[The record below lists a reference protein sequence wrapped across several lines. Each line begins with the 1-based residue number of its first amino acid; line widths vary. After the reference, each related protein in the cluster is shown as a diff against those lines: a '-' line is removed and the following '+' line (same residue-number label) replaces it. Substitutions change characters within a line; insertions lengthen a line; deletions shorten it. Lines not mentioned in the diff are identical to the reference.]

1 MKTVSTLYKTLRE
14 DADSWYEIQV
24 ACGNR
29 TYANDTLKS
38 VLVSPS
44 LLGKDGFTVGETHS
58 TECNITVME
67 DSANWARMAPFT
79 IRFRLHSGDDQ
90 QQSEWI
96 TVGTFY
102 TDVRNEDKFGNLYI
116 TGYDAMLLTEQY
128 WTDKIPSEQLPAS
141 FPITAREFA
150 QLVQTAGLCTFEDLT
165 VLDNTVAFIGLD
177 TGSTLRD
184 KLKDIAAA
192 HGGNWQI
199 TSSGSLRL
207 INFRT
212 AESSYA
218 IAGVAVAGIAIVGVS
233 DSQSSPNEDI
243 FNIGL
248 NMQGFEDS
256 PTIAG
261 VSGVT
266 LETEGGQ
273 KAITG
278 TDTQYMLKAVCNFA
292 STTGVAELCYSRVQ
306 GYSYKPF
313 QITTAH
319 IDPIAEVGDLLL
331 AGGVGYQIMR
341 IEWNLN
347 KHPTANLYAPYDA
360 EVDHEYTVLSKEAK
374 TYRKSLAATD
384 EKLEDYPTAA
394 EMHTEI
400 QQTAAAIE
408 LEADAKYVTQTEY
421 GEYKTEVQAEF
432 SVQANQISSRV
443 TQTQFNNYQ
452 DQVDNALDGLSDD
465 IDDLEESVESE
476 FLQQADLISA
486 KVSKTG
492 GTNNS
497 FGWQMND
504 SSHAWFAN
512 GQKVMEVKQ
521 AGLTVEGEIKATSGF
536 IGSGQNGLT
545 ITATGF
551 YSGMTSL
558 NDTQHNGIYVG
569 TDGIALGGGNFKVDA
584 YGNLYASSGT
594 FTGSVYANSILTG
607 IQQNGD
613 NAGWILGDQIGS
625 RTIEAGNIGTGEI
638 TDVEIFPN
646 GITTDSVSAGINAS
660 LAEADLF
667 GAATESGANT
677 YPAYFTAGHIVAMT
691 SFYSD
696 DYYVNTGND
705 ETEYNLAGHYHRI
718 IDNHDGTITIGS
730 PYNSNT
736 PPSFNIADTQFF
748 QDSVSAVT
756 VKSYGFEQDD
766 EEETDYTKLYVVLG
780 LNGVTTNTVGNLD
793 ISDSFEA
800 GQADAQPRSIV
811 RRTNLAT
818 GDPMPDTWN
827 SSTNKGYIYLRATTR
842 NSSIYYD
849 ANIEVD
855 TNSAIYL
862 AGGNATTITAIT
874 RSYPDGES
882 SYPYYDSQTLGK
894 IIEFKVTATMS
905 NGQGSSQVLT
915 VPADAAYNA
924 GVASVTATAPTLDTS
939 WATSNT
945 GYIYRSAQ
953 KNYEVRVKSNAS
965 NNDSYSGSVI
975 VSGAAA
981 YNAGA
986 STASISAVTI
996 GTAGVPSYSSED
1008 QVYYA
1013 TCAVTGTARGT
1024 YADGTY
1030 YTDSNAYSRNVS
1042 VDVTAPY
1049 NAGKDAGAQTAYAS
1063 SITGGTAGNPSW
1075 NSEDQVW
1082 YSTVPITVT
1091 AMGTKSD
1098 GTYYTNTRT
1107 ANTAVDVTAA
1117 YDAGYTAGSGS
1128 GADSVYVTAMQYYT
1142 VSGEQ
1147 TISYNSA
1154 NKTLSASVQA
1164 TLTNGNTNG
1173 SIRTVTF
1180 PADLAY
1186 NAGKSDAEAG
1196 VTLSTTASQTGWNSS
1211 THKKT
1216 VSVSIAA
1223 LNSNSQTIAS
1233 DTQLIQVDA
1242 STVYDD
1248 GVTAG
1253 AQTAYVSAITTGS
1266 AGTPSYSSEDQ
1277 LYYAN
1282 VSVTATARG
1291 TKADG
1296 TYYTANRTI
1305 TKAVD
1310 VTTVYNTAKS
1320 AGIDQGAQ
1328 TAYVSAITTG
1338 VAGSPS
1344 WNSEDQVYYANVSV
1358 TATARGTKAD
1368 GTYYT
1373 ANRTITK
1380 AVDVTTVYNAGY
1392 TAGQTA
1398 GGGGTVQTVTSI
1410 AATASNYGTYDKAIA
1425 PSFASLYTSGAY
1437 SYGLASINL
1446 SNNTSSILRF
1456 RVPAVNDIT
1465 VARPYGDMQDWDLS
1479 ESNHVYVNVNLSAL
1493 SNSTVL
1499 ATDTGRVNVDDVVNF
1514 FATNTG
1520 AVIATNS
1527 SNYNTYDDGLT
1538 FYVQNYLYTN
1548 GNYQYA
1554 RIQLRN
1560 SDGND
1565 LSLIR
1570 IQLDKAGSSSGQI
1583 TITNEATSS
1592 SVNPYYGTLPYY
1604 AYINNRHYVYV
1615 SATSTGVA
1623 NRTQYIDINDIV
1635 NYAYELGGGGQSGS
1649 YNSINLYCVK
1659 RTENSAGLVTCDFSV
1674 SSYNGLF
1681 WQQGNYYTFY
1691 YQ

>member
-432 SVQANQISSRV
+432 SVQSNQISSRV

-465 IDDLEESVESE
+465 IDDLEDSVESE

-492 GTNNS
+492 GTNSS

-504 SSHAWFAN
+504 SAHAWFAN
-512 GQKVMEVKQ
+512 GQKCMEIKQ

-646 GITTDSVSAGINAS
+646 GISTDSVSAGINAS

-736 PPSFNIADTQFF
+736 PPSFNIADT
-748 QDSVSAVT
+748 
-756 VKSYGFEQDD
+756 
-766 EEETDYTKLYVVLG
+766 
-780 LNGVTTNTVGNLD
+780 
-793 ISDSFEA
+793 
-800 GQADAQPRSIV
+800 
-811 RRTNLAT
+811 
-818 GDPMPDTWN
+818 
-827 SSTNKGYIYLRATTR
+827 
-842 NSSIYYD
+842 
-849 ANIEVD
+849 
-855 TNSAIYL
+855 
-862 AGGNATTITAIT
+862 
-874 RSYPDGES
+874 ES
-882 SYPYYDSQTLGK
+882 
-894 IIEFKVTATMS
+894 
-905 NGQGSSQVLT
+905 
-915 VPADAAYNA
+915 
-924 GVASVTATAPTLDTS
+924 
-939 WATSNT
+939 
-945 GYIYRSAQ
+945 
-953 KNYEVRVKSNAS
+953 
-965 NNDSYSGSVI
+965 
-975 VSGAAA
+975 
-981 YNAGA
+981 
-986 STASISAVTI
+986 
-996 GTAGVPSYSSED
+996 
-1008 QVYYA
+1008 
-1013 TCAVTGTARGT
+1013 
-1024 YADGTY
+1024 
-1030 YTDSNAYSRNVS
+1030 
-1042 VDVTAPY
+1042 
-1049 NAGKDAGAQTAYAS
+1049 
-1063 SITGGTAGNPSW
+1063 
-1075 NSEDQVW
+1075 
-1082 YSTVPITVT
+1082 
-1091 AMGTKSD
+1091 
-1098 GTYYTNTRT
+1098 
-1107 ANTAVDVTAA
+1107 
-1117 YDAGYTAGSGS
+1117 
-1128 GADSVYVTAMQYYT
+1128 
-1142 VSGEQ
+1142 
-1147 TISYNSA
+1147 
-1154 NKTLSASVQA
+1154 
-1164 TLTNGNTNG
+1164 
-1173 SIRTVTF
+1173 
-1180 PADLAY
+1180 
-1186 NAGKSDAEAG
+1186 
-1196 VTLSTTASQTGWNSS
+1196 
-1211 THKKT
+1211 
-1216 VSVSIAA
+1216 
-1223 LNSNSQTIAS
+1223 
-1233 DTQLIQVDA
+1233 
-1242 STVYDD
+1242 
-1248 GVTAG
+1248 
-1253 AQTAYVSAITTGS
+1253 
-1266 AGTPSYSSEDQ
+1266 
-1277 LYYAN
+1277 
-1282 VSVTATARG
+1282 
-1291 TKADG
+1291 
-1296 TYYTANRTI
+1296 
-1305 TKAVD
+1305 
-1310 VTTVYNTAKS
+1310 
-1320 AGIDQGAQ
+1320 
-1328 TAYVSAITTG
+1328 
-1338 VAGSPS
+1338 
-1344 WNSEDQVYYANVSV
+1344 
-1358 TATARGTKAD
+1358 
-1368 GTYYT
+1368 
-1373 ANRTITK
+1373 
-1380 AVDVTTVYNAGY
+1380 
-1392 TAGQTA
+1392 
-1398 GGGGTVQTVTSI
+1398 
-1410 AATASNYGTYDKAIA
+1410 
-1425 PSFASLYTSGAY
+1425 
-1437 SYGLASINL
+1437 
-1446 SNNTSSILRF
+1446 
-1456 RVPAVNDIT
+1456 
-1465 VARPYGDMQDWDLS
+1465 
-1479 ESNHVYVNVNLSAL
+1479 
-1493 SNSTVL
+1493 
-1499 ATDTGRVNVDDVVNF
+1499 
-1514 FATNTG
+1514 
-1520 AVIATNS
+1520 
-1527 SNYNTYDDGLT
+1527 
-1538 FYVQNYLYTN
+1538 
-1548 GNYQYA
+1548 
-1554 RIQLRN
+1554 
-1560 SDGND
+1560 
-1565 LSLIR
+1565 
-1570 IQLDKAGSSSGQI
+1570 
-1583 TITNEATSS
+1583 
-1592 SVNPYYGTLPYY
+1592 
-1604 AYINNRHYVYV
+1604 
-1615 SATSTGVA
+1615 
-1623 NRTQYIDINDIV
+1623 
-1635 NYAYELGGGGQSGS
+1635 
-1649 YNSINLYCVK
+1649 
-1659 RTENSAGLVTCDFSV
+1659 
-1674 SSYNGLF
+1674 
-1681 WQQGNYYTFY
+1681 
-1691 YQ
+1691 